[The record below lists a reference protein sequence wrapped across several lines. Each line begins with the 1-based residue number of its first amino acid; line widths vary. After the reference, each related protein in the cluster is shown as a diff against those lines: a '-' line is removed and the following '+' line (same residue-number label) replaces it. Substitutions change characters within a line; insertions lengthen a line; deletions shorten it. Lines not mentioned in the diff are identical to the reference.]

1 MTDDVQ
7 STSVE
12 PEELRAAAAEVV
24 ASVEVLEIS
33 DEERMRQEA
42 AKQMDRR
49 KRKMMSPE
57 ERLAKITGRPVE
69 EISPILDVVPSGE
82 SISTTDVP
90 SVTVSSSTQ
99 SVDDPPLEHLTR
111 DPFTAD
117 TPTME
122 GEFLTNMLGGQA
134 GSSPPSDPLK
144 YSQSIWLYLALAV
157 RLLLETQYSRILGNN
172 MLAPF
177 IVMVSILM
185 TTGYLSL
192 ANLQT
197 TSLLTAGCTY
207 NSFSITD

>member
-69 EISPILDVVPSGE
+69 EVSPILDVVPSGE

-117 TPTME
+117 TPTWR
-122 GEFLTNMLGGQA
+122 
-134 GSSPPSDPLK
+134 GSS
-144 YSQSIWLYLALAV
+144 
-157 RLLLETQYSRILGNN
+157 
-172 MLAPF
+172 
-177 IVMVSILM
+177 
-185 TTGYLSL
+185 
-192 ANLQT
+192 
-197 TSLLTAGCTY
+197 
-207 NSFSITD
+207 

>member
-42 AKQMDRR
+42 AKRMERR

-69 EISPILDVVPSGE
+69 EVSPILDVVTSGE

-134 GSSPPSDPLK
+134 GSSPPSDPVK

-157 RLLLETQYSRILGNN
+157 RLLLETQYSWILGNN

-185 TTGYLSL
+185 TTGYLSF

-197 TSLLTAGCTY
+197 YSLLT
-207 NSFSITD
+207 D

>member
-42 AKQMDRR
+42 AKRMERR

-69 EISPILDVVPSGE
+69 EVSPILDVVPSGE

-134 GSSPPSDPLK
+134 GSSPPSDPVK

-157 RLLLETQYSRILGNN
+157 RLLLETQYSWILGNN

>member
-42 AKQMDRR
+42 AKRMERR

-69 EISPILDVVPSGE
+69 EVSPIFDVVPSSE
-82 SISTTDVP
+82 SISTPDVP

-134 GSSPPSDPLK
+134 GSSPPSDPVK

-157 RLLLETQYSRILGNN
+157 RLLLETQYSWILGNN
-172 MLAPF
+172 MVAPF

-185 TTGYLSL
+185 TTGYLRL

>member
-69 EISPILDVVPSGE
+69 EVSPILDVVTSGE

-134 GSSPPSDPLK
+134 GSSPPSDPVK

-207 NSFSITD
+207 NSFDITD